1 MARTKHPAV
10 RKSKAPRR
18 RSGPLALE
26 RGAAPA
32 GDRSACP
39 SVGPSLCVAGVM
51 RLASSTPWQMAQALP
66 SLRGAIIPFCFEG
79 MRRRAGRGPAPAA
92 AEGAPGEPTK
102 RKPHRFRPG
111 TVALR
116 EIRKYQKSVNFLI
129 PFAPFVR
136 LVREITEYYCPRVK
150 RWTPQALLAVQEAT
164 EYHLV
169 DIFERAHLC
178 AIHAKRVTVMQKD
191 IQLARRIGGSKLW

>member
-10 RKSKAPRR
+10 RKSKAPPKKKIG
-18 RSGPLALE
+18 S
-26 RGAAPA
+26 
-32 GDRSACP
+32 
-39 SVGPSLCVAGVM
+39 
-51 RLASSTPWQMAQALP
+51 ASSPSAAQRRQETDGAGTSETP
-66 SLRGAIIPFCFEG
+66 
-79 MRRRAGRGPAPAA
+79 RRAGRGPAPAA